1 MRTENIYCFDPS
13 FIPHAQNYVW
23 AQLFVEDMNEQENY
37 QEINIK
43 DVMKTVISFAWQED
57 FNDFTEDSSIIV
69 EEIRRN
75 WLNFMSVSRV
85 LEGGGYNFEHAK

>member
-1 MRTENIYCFDPS
+1 
-13 FIPHAQNYVW
+13 
-23 AQLFVEDMNEQENY
+23 
-37 QEINIK
+37 
-43 DVMKTVISFAWQED
+43 MKIITSFAWQEA